1 MCGAFV
7 YVYVGGVRYQVMG
20 SGVESAVVGDLI
32 DRRPDLGSRF
42 NIRPSQDVVTI
53 VSEDG
58 RLIAK
63 PMRWGLIPNWAKPEK
78 LPRST
83 FNARDDRLADSGMW
97 RGPFKRSR
105 GVVPANGFFEWKK
118 PDGSK
123 QPMYITP
130 KEGETLQFA
139 AVYDSWIN
147 EHGETINSC
156 AIVTTDAN
164 EFMST
169 IHDRMPAIL
178 NEETV
183 SLWLDPATTEAG
195 CLQSILLPASND
207 LLKAIPV
214 STRVNSYNNDDRG
227 LLNEVVKDEP
237 AGDQRQLGLFDNQSE

>member
-1 MCGAFV
+1 M
-7 YVYVGGVRYQVMG
+7 MG
-20 SGVESAVVGDLI
+20 SGVERAVVGDLI

-105 GVVPANGFFEWKK
+105 GVVPANGFFESKK

-130 KEGETLQFA
+130 RRL
-139 AVYDSWIN
+139 DS
-147 EHGETINSC
+147 
-156 AIVTTDAN
+156 AI
-164 EFMST
+164 
-169 IHDRMPAIL
+169 R
-178 NEETV
+178 
-183 SLWLDPATTEAG
+183 
-195 CLQSILLPASND
+195 
-207 LLKAIPV
+207 
-214 STRVNSYNNDDRG
+214 RG
-227 LLNEVVKDEP
+227 VRLVDK
-237 AGDQRQLGLFDNQSE
+237 